1 MDLSNMTDEELLQR
15 EPIAR
20 LIAWD
25 SKSAGHAKTGED
37 WCALQAEC
45 KRRGLASS
53 TTWTD
58 FWPTSPRAKA
68 LRVSAGLKEPKSD
81 DLQKTPTET

>member
-1 MDLSNMTDEELLQR
+1 MEPTKMTDAELLER

-20 LIAWD
+20 IMAWD
-25 SKSAGHAKTGED
+25 AKKDHAAAGEK
-37 WCALQAEC
+37 WCEFQSEC

-53 TTWTD
+53 TTWPD

-68 LRVSAGLKEPKSD
+68 LRVAAGLREPKRESD
-81 DLQKTPTET
+81 

>member
-1 MDLSNMTDEELLQR
+1 MDPNALSDDELLRR

-20 LIAWD
+20 IQAWD
-25 SKSAGHAKTGED
+25 AKTDNHARAGAD

-45 KRRGLASS
+45 KRRELASS
-53 TTWTD
+53 TTWPD

-68 LRVSAGLKEPKSD
+68 MRVAAGLREPKASN
-81 DLQKTPTET
+81 E